1 MRRDNLIES
10 LSPMSRSRPPAPV
23 ASQRLVGGESPTL
36 PMITTRAPVEITKN
50 GSEAVT
56 VPRLEL
62 TVEKENGVPAQRVVL
77 HDGDI
82 ARIGSHPSN
91 HLVVTDPLVSR
102 FHFCAKLEQGGWRL
116 LDSGSLNGT
125 RVSAVRIRDV

>member
-1 MRRDNLIES
+1 MTLLCRAPRSGPPKTRSRGGLSEGPAAVGANYAAPASRQLVES
-10 LSPMSRSRPPAPV
+10 LSPMSQSRPPAPI

-36 PMITTRAPVEITKN
+36 PMVTTRAPVEITKS

-82 ARIGSHPSN
+82 ARI
-91 HLVVTDPLVSR
+91 
-102 FHFCAKLEQGGWRL
+102 
-116 LDSGSLNGT
+116 
-125 RVSAVRIRDV
+125 